1 LGPVRILI
9 VDDSE
14 RWRRSVLALLSIVFN
29 LEAISEASDGLE
41 AIQKCEELQPD
52 LVLLDIHLPKMSGFE
67 VARRLSELC
76 PCTKI
81 LFLSSYQSPDVMK
94 EALKV
99 GSGFVVKVDAAR
111 DLLPVVKAMIR
122 NEPFIGFKFLEDLP
136 SE

>member
-1 LGPVRILI
+1 MGRVRILI

-14 RWRRSVLALLSIVFN
+14 RWRRSVQALLSLISN
-29 LEAISEASDGLE
+29 LEVVSEASDGLE
-41 AIQKCEELQPD
+41 AIQKCEQLRPD

-67 VARRLSELC
+67 VARRLSEISTS
-76 PCTKI
+76 TKI

-111 DLLPVVKAMIR
+111 DLLPIVKAMIHD
-122 NEPFIGFKFLEDLP
+122 EPFIRFRFLEDAS